1 MFGRETI
8 ENLLT
13 AASENSSWHTHRTKA
28 AFGEWVSTGLSTEE
42 RRRKPVF
49 DIWLLRGFIRSFKK
63 KVTREAESWQDGLE

>member
-28 AFGEWVSTGLSTEE
+28 AFGEWVSTGLSTGRE
-42 RRRKPVF
+42 
-49 DIWLLRGFIRSFKK
+49 KK
-63 KVTREAESWQDGLE
+63 QASV